1 MHFIRGT
8 IMTAYS
14 SGHTSPAPKIIL
26 FLDDWKYYPTAVPD
40 YTTTNESF
48 LKTAKVYKNMG
59 IKNYF
64 FHLALVDQG
73 LRGVDPF
80 DPNLTTEMMA
90 RIGTECK
97 INPWYF
103 FREVLRIKPQASRN
117 PIRFRGN
124 RGNLGLYWMFF
135 NHIDT
140 ILIQPRQTG
149 KSVGSDSLTIY
160 LMFVGAENTRI
171 NMLTKDNKL
180 RKQNIERLKSMRD
193 YLPAYLNH
201 HNPREDADNQE
212 ILTCKVFG
220 NEYSTAVPRN
230 NEVDAENLGRGTT
243 AAISMIDEPPF
254 IPHINIT
261 MPAMLAAAGAARD
274 EAKQMGTFYGNVFTT
289 TAGKKDTT
297 SGAYIY
303 KMLQGGMVLDER
315 ALYDAMNGAEARAI
329 VEANSSGDKPILNM
343 TMSHLQLGYDDDWL
357 REKMRDA
364 NSVGEAAERDY
375 LNRWTSGGL
384 HSPFSTALAEL
395 IRNSEKEPAYT
406 EVTKQRY
413 NIRWYVPEHLISA
426 RMAAST
432 YTIGLDTSEGYNTS
446 DGIAMVVIDNSNLE
460 IIAAVNARETNIIT
474 FAEFMTEFLI
484 KHKTCTLIPE
494 RRSTGITIIDMLT
507 LKLPAAGEDPFKRI
521 YNTVIDENLH
531 RSEHVDY
538 KQVLLDPNKRPYGF
552 AEKLK
557 KRFGFATSGSG
568 IHSRSAL
575 YVETFPRA
583 INLSYAWVN
592 DKRLIDEL
600 LSLVVKNERID
611 HPDGGHDD
619 MVVAW
624 LLACWFLTKGR
635 NLEWYGVRNALSNL
649 REYNEEGGVHQQEEE
664 TPYKMYMQQ
673 EQRELKEEMRTLI
686 EQLRTERDP
695 YVQMRL
701 EAQLRSIYYRVEDSD
716 SVSGATTLNDLIRDL
731 EEQRRNVAIDRRMNP
746 NIPNSAQPGRYYDQV
761 QRAYQN
767 ATQQYNSMNQQFNRF
782 NRVTYRVV

>member
-1 MHFIRGT
+1 MSTNYVGD
-8 IMTAYS
+8 
-14 SGHTSPAPKIIL
+14 GSPNPIPKIIL
-26 FLDDWKYYPTAVPD
+26 FLDDWRYYPTAVPD
-40 YTTTNESF
+40 YSTTNESF
-48 LKTAKVYKNMG
+48 LKTAKVYKSMG

-64 FHLALVDQG
+64 FHLALVDQD

-80 DPNLTTEMMA
+80 DPNLSTEMMTK
-90 RIGTECK
+90 IGTECK

-193 YLPAYLNH
+193 YLPPYLNH
-201 HNPREDADNQE
+201 HNAREDADNQE
-212 ILTCKVFG
+212 IITCKAFG

-274 EAKQMGTFYGNVFTT
+274 EAKAMGTFYGNVFTT
-289 TAGKKDTT
+289 TAGKKDTV
-297 SGAYIY
+297 SGKYIY
-303 KMLQGGMVLDER
+303 NLLQGGMILDER
-315 ALYDAMNGAEARAI
+315 ALYDSANGAEARSI
-329 VEANSSGDKPILNM
+329 VELNSSGDKPILNM

-395 IRNSEKEPAYT
+395 IRNSEKEPLYT

-413 NIRWYVPEHLISA
+413 NIRWYIPEHMISQ
-426 RMAAST
+426 RMGSST
-432 YTIGLDTSEGYNTS
+432 YTIGLDTSEGYSTS
-446 DGIAMVVIDNSNLE
+446 DGIAMVVVDNTNLE
-460 IIAAVNARETNIIT
+460 VVAALNARETNMIT
-474 FAEFMTEFLI
+474 FAEFITEFLV
-484 KHKTCTLIPE
+484 KWKRTTLIPE
-494 RRSTGITIIDMLT
+494 RKSTGITIIDMLT
-507 LKLPAAGEDPFKRI
+507 LKLPAMGEDPFRRI
-521 YNTVIDENLH
+521 YNRIIDENLH
-531 RSEHVDY
+531 RSDHADY
-538 KQVLLDPNKRPYGF
+538 RNVLLEPNKRPYGF
-552 AEKLK
+552 AEKVK
-557 KRFGFATSGSG
+557 KNFGFATAGSG
-568 IHSRSAL
+568 LHSRAAL

-583 INLSYAWVN
+583 INLTYSYVN
-592 DKRLIDEL
+592 DVRLINEL
-600 LSLVVKNERID
+600 LALVVKNERID

-619 MVVAW
+619 MVIAW
-624 LLACWFLTKGR
+624 LLTAWFLTKAR
-635 NLEWYGVRNALSNL
+635 NLDWYGVTNALCNI
-649 REYNEEGGVHQQEEE
+649 REYTEDGEVNHTSKEVD
-664 TPYKMYMQQ
+664 PYKMYMQQ
-673 EQRELKEEMRTLI
+673 EQIELREQMRNVI
-686 EQLRTERDP
+686 EQLRSETEP
-695 YVQMRL
+695 YAQMRL
-701 EAQLRSIYYRVEDSD
+701 EAQLRNIYYRVEDSD
-716 SVSGATTLNDLIRDL
+716 VLSGASTLDDLIRGI
-731 EEQRRNVAIDRRMNP
+731 EEQRRNVSIDRRVMSP
-746 NIPNSAQPGRYYDQV
+746 NVHNVSPGRYHEQIH
-761 QRAYQN
+761 RAHN
-767 ATQQYNSMNQQFNRF
+767 EATNHYNTLNNRFNKF
-782 NRVTYRVV
+782 NRVTIRVV